1 MVRGKGERMTF
12 YICNPS
18 IYEKCPKTLCQE
30 KCRLTTHKEYAE
42 KQWGEPL
49 IAYAEN
55 EPLEKN
61 RRKGRTND
69 NN

>member
-1 MVRGKGERMTF
+1 MTF

-42 KQWGEPL
+42 TQWGEPL

-55 EPLEKN
+55 EPLEKQEVEDDQQ
-61 RRKGRTND
+61 GMD
-69 NN
+69 

>member
-1 MVRGKGERMTF
+1 MVGGKGEQMTF

-42 KQWGEPL
+42 TQWGEPL

-61 RRKGRTND
+61 RRKGRAND
-69 NN
+69 NS